1 MEARPVFLQGVYSYV
16 GRGLGAA
23 TPLGG
28 GLAYLVPSDK
38 RSQLIYLRAGN
49 SAGELA
55 CITLTRDGA
64 PLRLF
69 PVGARAAIH
78 VPLSVVEDLYPE
90 SRLEVL
96 VSASAGV
103 SGEIVLDIGLLEI

>member
-1 MEARPVFLQGVYSYV
+1 MEARPVFLQGVFPYV
-16 GRGLGAA
+16 GQGLGAA
-23 TPLGG
+23 TPLG

-78 VPLSVVEDLYPE
+78 VPLSVVEDRYPE

-96 VSASAGV
+96 VSAPAGV